1 MPTYIVGDIHISDP
15 ATYQAHLPRALAT
28 VARFGGRVIAGGGK
42 IDLLEGDP
50 MPEGIFIIE
59 FQTAD
64 AARRWYQSDDY
75 QEALKVRLSSSRGRV
90 FLIEGNEI
98 SSAVPVAGL
107 DAGKNW
113 ACSAGILIF
122 LVSRARA
129 RAKTKKT
136 QPSHQVRDAQ
146 CPMGHMGD
154 AWDVAHA
161 CLYLASDESK
171 YVTGLELVVDGGI
184 SLKLSWELSNE
195 APGLTG

>member
-28 VARFGGRVIAGGGK
+28 IARFGGRVIAGGGK

-75 QEALKVRLSSSRGRV
+75 QEALKVRLSSSCGRV

-98 SSAVPVAGL
+98 SSSVPVAGFRRREKL
-107 DAGKNW
+107 SLFRRHFDFFSLTRVRARRLKK
-113 ACSAGILIF
+113 L
-122 LVSRARA
+122 SRAIKFVTFSARWGTWGMPGTLPTPACILLQTSRNTSRA
-129 RAKTKKT
+129 SNWLSTAKF
-136 QPSHQVRDAQ
+136 R
-146 CPMGHMGD
+146 
-154 AWDVAHA
+154 
-161 CLYLASDESK
+161 
-171 YVTGLELVVDGGI
+171 
-184 SLKLSWELSNE
+184 
-195 APGLTG
+195 